1 MKALTKALSLLAASA
16 MIVSVAACGG
26 GSDSASS
33 DSGAAA
39 KVNTDKKA
47 NDGAQCTNTVK
58 KTGVQKVT
66 VWGWYPAIE
75 KVVDQFNETHDDLQV
90 CWNNGGQG
98 GGEYTKFQNAIK
110 AGSGAPDVI
119 QLEYEAMP
127 QFMTGT
133 QQHLVDLSQFGF
145 NDHKDDYTEGSWD
158 MVKLGTEDKAYAV
171 PVDLGPFVMYVRED
185 IFTKYN
191 VDVPTTYDEFADAAK
206 KLKDAGYDGYISD
219 FPLNQTAMLIAFFE
233 QAGAKVNTYSASDP
247 TKVKVN
253 YDSPE
258 AKKVLDYWQ
267 KLIDAGY
274 VDTTDANTTDWTT
287 NILSGKYAT

>member
-1 MKALTKALSLLAASA
+1 M
-16 MIVSVAACGG
+16 
-26 GSDSASS
+26 
-33 DSGAAA
+33 
-39 KVNTDKKA
+39 
-47 NDGAQCTNTVK
+47 
-58 KTGVQKVT
+58 QKVT

-158 MVKLGTEDKAYAV
+158 MVKLG
-171 PVDLGPFVMYVRED
+171 
-185 IFTKYN
+185 
-191 VDVPTTYDEFADAAK
+191 
-206 KLKDAGYDGYISD
+206 
-219 FPLNQTAMLIAFFE
+219 
-233 QAGAKVNTYSASDP
+233 AKVNIYSASEQVWNLVTSGSLISVIP
-247 TKVKVN
+247 MVLAFLFLQKYWVGGLTAGSVK
-253 YDSPE
+253 S
-258 AKKVLDYWQ
+258 
-267 KLIDAGY
+267 
-274 VDTTDANTTDWTT
+274 
-287 NILSGKYAT
+287 